1 MTLLAPKDTVM
12 YRSRLNPKIN
22 RNFEIFTPTDFLAAI
37 TQHIPDKSA
46 QMIRYYGWYSNKM
59 RGQRHMAANGG
70 IAAEPLRPASTPAC
84 KTAIQEMA
92 GCDPKAAKGV
102 KKQFSLNPQC

>member
-1 MTLLAPKDTVM
+1 
-12 YRSRLNPKIN
+12 
-22 RNFEIFTPTDFLAAI
+22 
-37 TQHIPDKSA
+37 
-46 QMIRYYGWYSNKM
+46 MIRYYGWYSNKM